1 MPVIKKMTL
10 TQAQLQQISRTRNNA
25 VVKQTAE
32 EKFQQVLKNHHLK
45 FKTKL
50 RKFHFQAIED
60 EITGK
65 LVLFDGT
72 GKRFKEFENDFH
84 GQRECRVYALYDLF
98 LKTPVERR
106 QGGYKIDFC

>member
-1 MPVIKKMTL
+1 MPIIKKLVL
-10 TQAQLQQISRTRNNA
+10 TPQQLAQLSKTRNNA

-32 EKFQQVLKNHHLK
+32 EKFQQVLKAHHIK
-45 FKTKL
+45 HKTKL

-65 LVLFDGT
+65 LVLFDGI
-72 GKRFKEFENDFH
+72 GKKYKEFENDFH
-84 GQRECRVYALYDLF
+84 GQRECRVFALYELF
-98 LKTPVERR
+98 LKTPEEKR